1 MKKQE
6 VIMQGAL
13 YLVATPIGNL
23 SDLSE
28 RARQILEK
36 SEIIACE
43 DTRTSR
49 SLFRLIGLKT
59 EGKTWIAYHNFNEE
73 EQSQKILQFLK
84 NGQDVA
90 LVSDA
95 GSPLISDPGYKLVH
109 ACVEAEIEVFPV
121 PGANAVL
128 SALQVSGL
136 PSDRFMFVGFLPTKK
151 EMQEKAL
158 QEVKSIPATLIFYES
173 PRRVVKT
180 LQAMKEVFSNRQ
192 MALVRE
198 ITKKFEEKIY
208 GSIEE
213 VLDILSKRGE
223 LKGEVVLVVDRQ
235 KKEIKDTVLMEDLIK
250 EALEKMSLKEAVSF
264 VASTGNFRKNDVY
277 KKALSLQKEGKT
289 LD

>member
-1 MKKQE
+1 
-6 VIMQGAL
+6 MQGAL

-84 NGQDVA
+84 KGQDVA

-151 EMQEKAL
+151 GMQEKAL
-158 QEVKSIPATLIFYES
+158 EEVKAIPATLIFYES